1 MADVSRSLLPLLM
14 PVQNRHF
21 VAVPVHKPD
30 PAPPPVPDPPRPRKR
45 VRKNDS
51 LGRIE
56 GVKKSKA
63 RVTGKRNVKGTE
75 VRADEDLMDEDEPP
89 SLEPEP
95 RRSKRQ
101 RKTVSGGYNEG
112 GDTDNESTDDDDDE
126 FAMGSEPPE
135 TVPQTQSDGEDDEVV
150 IVKSEEREPSLHSQ
164 PRSQSRQSD
173 PSFIDLEAEE
183 EEMKPKPQL
192 QLSFNGFNIFGRCL
206 CVIVEPWPVI
216 RAPTELQVPQSS
228 RMTANSR
235 APSVAPNPASGRGQ
249 TPLFLPDDDDR
260 GVTPAPT
267 TRVDRPPVP
276 LFDDPP
282 PNSDAQDEGDEEG
295 GMMLFSELLSA
306 TGGLRVDADDEDGFD
321 GAILFG
327 DADERKELS

>member
-1 MADVSRSLLPLLM
+1 MERSQPWSFPLFT

-21 VAVPVHKPD
+21 VAVPAQKPK
-30 PAPPPVPDPPRPRKR
+30 PIPPTIPDPPRSGKR

-56 GVKKSKA
+56 GAKKSKVKA
-63 RVTGKRNVKGTE
+63 TGKRKGKAKATDTQ
-75 VRADEDLMDEDEPP
+75 ADEDLMDEDEPP
-89 SLEPEP
+89 PFEPEP

-112 GDTDNESTDDDDDE
+112 GDTDRDSTDDDE
-126 FAMGSEPPE
+126 FVMDLEPHE
-135 TVPQTQSDGEDDEVV
+135 AAPQTQSDDEDDEVV
-150 IVKSEEREPSLHSQ
+150 IVKREEREPSLHSQ
-164 PRSQSRQSD
+164 SRSQSQQPD

-192 QLSFNGFNIFGRCL
+192 QLSFSGFNIFGRCL

-216 RAPTELQVPQSS
+216 RAPTMSQMPQSS
-228 RMTANSR
+228 RMAANSR
-235 APSVAPNPASGRGQ
+235 APSVVPDPGRGQ

-267 TRVDRPPVP
+267 PRPDRPPVP

-282 PNSDAQDEGDEEG
+282 TNNGAQNEVDEGGD
-295 GMMLFSELLSA
+295 MMLFSELLSA